1 MKRKKSIVYL
11 KREQLEPH
19 PQNPR
24 KDLGDLEEL
33 RESIK
38 VNGIMQNLTVVPKDD
53 SLEHFRILIGHRRF
67 AASEGIL
74 DELPCIIAEDLT
86 DREQVGIMLCENL
99 QRNDLTYYEQGQGF
113 QMMLDLGDDIDAI
126 EEKTGFS
133 KTTIKHRI
141 EIAKLSKK
149 SIEKDRSWQLSLTDL
164 AALEKIK
171 SVKKRE
177 EILNQAY
184 SSENLSTRVNSYLRD
199 ERVKEN
205 TKVAEKILKSLNIK
219 KNQKTQPLHWS
230 SDYKK
235 VIEIDLSGSTAPKLQ
250 DFEKIADRTKVE
262 YIYEIS
268 YQTLYVLTKVKKEKA
283 KKSAA
288 DIKRETLEALVK
300 KINEEGKKIS
310 KLYIDFIIDTMPGL
324 NIAKHPDED
333 MVEAAW
339 EICKLTEPTFYNNRI
354 RDELTLE
361 EVLKDSSP
369 YRGMI
374 LLSALELKDSRLIAY
389 DNKPK
394 EKIIEAHRKM
404 IEELKTIGFFIPV
417 EIDEDLVT
425 GKSDLYAKL
434 ENLRS

>member
-38 VNGIMQNLTVVPKDD
+38 INGIMQNLTVVPTDD

-74 DELPCIIAEDLT
+74 DELPCVIAEDLT

-113 QMMLDLGDDIDAI
+113 QMMLDLGDDIEAI

-133 KTTIKHRI
+133 RTTIKHRI

-199 ERVKEN
+199 ERIKEN
-205 TKVAEKILKSLNIK
+205 TKAAEKILKSLNIK
-219 KNQKTQPLHWS
+219 KNQKTPLHWS

-235 VIEIDLSGSTAPKLQ
+235 VIEIDLSGSLAPTLE
-250 DFEKIADRTKVE
+250 DFEEIADRTKVE

-268 YQTLYVLTKVKKEKA
+268 YQSLYVLTKIKKQKA

-288 DIKRETLEALVK
+288 EIKRETLEALVK
-300 KINEEGKKIS
+300 KINEEGRKIARI
-310 KLYIDFIIDTMPGL
+310 YIDFILDTMPEL
-324 NIAKHPDED
+324 NIVKHPDEG

-339 EICKLTEPTFYNNRI
+339 ELCKLAEPTFNYFRI

-369 YRGMI
+369 YRGMM
-374 LLSALELKDSRLIAY
+374 LLVALELKDDRLIDY
-389 DNKPK
+389 QNKPK
-394 EKIIEAHRKM
+394 EAILEAHRKM

-425 GKSDLYAKL
+425 GKSDMYAKL

>member
-1 MKRKKSIVYL
+1 MKRKKSIIYL
-11 KREQLEPH
+11 RRNQLEPH

-33 RESIK
+33 RESIRQ
-38 VNGIMQNLTVVPKDD
+38 NGIMQNLTVIPTDETY
-53 SLEHFRILIGHRRF
+53 EHFRILIGHRRF

-74 DELPCIIAEDLT
+74 DELPCVMVEDLS

-164 AALEKIK
+164 AALEKIGN
-171 SVKKRE
+171 VKKRE

-184 SSENLSTRVNSYLRD
+184 SSENLSSRVNSYIRD
-199 ERVKEN
+199 ERIKAN
-205 TKVAEKILKSLNIK
+205 TKAAEKILKSLNIK
-219 KNQKTQPLHWS
+219 KNQKTQPLHWN

-235 VIEIDLSGSTAPKLQ
+235 VIEIDLASSKAPTLE
-250 DFEKIADRTKVE
+250 DFEKIADRMKVE

-268 YQTLYVLTKVKKEKA
+268 YQSLYVLTKIKKEKT

-288 DIKRETLEALVK
+288 DIKRETLETLVK
-300 KINEEGKKIS
+300 KINEEGRKIAS
-310 KLYIDFIIDTMPGL
+310 LYIDFILDTMPAL
-324 NIAKHPDED
+324 NIAKHPDEN
-333 MVEAAW
+333 MIEAAW
-339 EICKLTEPTFYNNRI
+339 ELCKLTEPTFYYNII
-354 RDELTLE
+354 RDELTLD
-361 EVLKDSSP
+361 EVLEVSSP
-369 YRGMI
+369 YRGMM
-374 LLSALELKDSRLIAY
+374 LLAALSIKESRLINY
-389 DNKPK
+389 QNEPK
-394 EKIIEAHRKM
+394 EAILEAHRKM
-404 IEELKTIGFFIPV
+404 IEELKTIGFFIPI

-425 GKSDLYAKL
+425 GKSDMYAKL

>member
-11 KREQLEPH
+11 KRDQLEPH

-38 VNGIMQNLTVVPKDD
+38 VNGIMQNLTVVPTDD
-53 SLEHFRILIGHRRF
+53 SFEHFRILIGHRRF

-74 DELPCIIAEDLT
+74 DELPCVIVEDLT

-113 QMMLDLGDDIDAI
+113 QMMLDLGDDIEAI

-133 KTTIKHRI
+133 RTTIKHRI

-164 AALEKIK
+164 AALEKIGN
-171 SVKKRE
+171 VKKRE

-199 ERVKEN
+199 ERTKEN
-205 TKVAEKILKSLNIK
+205 TKAAEKILKSLNIK

-235 VIEIDLSGSTAPKLQ
+235 VIEIDLSKSTTPKLQ

-268 YQTLYVLTKVKKEKA
+268 YQSLYVLTKVKKEKA

-288 DIKRETLEALVK
+288 DIKRETVEALVK

-310 KLYIDFIIDTMPGL
+310 KLYIDFILDTMPGL
-324 NIAKHPDED
+324 NIAKHPDEN
-333 MVEAAW
+333 MIEAAW
-339 EICKLTEPTFYNNRI
+339 ELCKLTEPTFYYSRI
-354 RDELTLE
+354 RDELTLD

-369 YRGMI
+369 YRGM
-374 LLSALELKDSRLIAY
+374 LLLVALALKDARLIDY
-389 DNKPK
+389 QNKPK
-394 EKIIEAHRKM
+394 EAILEAHRKM

-425 GKSDLYAKL
+425 GKSDMYAKL

>member
-11 KREQLEPH
+11 KRNQLEPH

-38 VNGIMQNLTVVPKDD
+38 VNGIMQNLTVVPTDD
-53 SLEHFRILIGHRRF
+53 SFEHFRILIGHRRF

-74 DELPCIIAEDLT
+74 DELPCVIAEDLT

-133 KTTIKHRI
+133 RTTIKHRI

-205 TKVAEKILKSLNIK
+205 TKAAEKILKSLNIM
-219 KNQKTQPLHWS
+219 KNQKTPLHWS

-235 VIEIDLSGSTAPKLQ
+235 VIEIDLSGSLAPTLE
-250 DFEKIADRTKVE
+250 DFEKIADRMKVD

-268 YQTLYVLTKVKKEKA
+268 YQSLYVLTKIKKEKT

-333 MVEAAW
+333 MIEAAW
-339 EICKLTEPTFYNNRI
+339 ELCKLTHPGFYNI
-354 RDELTLE
+354 SVRDELELD
-361 EVLKDSSP
+361 EVLEVSSP
-369 YRGMI
+369 YSGM
-374 LLSALELKDSRLIAY
+374 LLLVALELKTTRLIDY
-389 DNKPK
+389 QNKPK
-394 EKIIEAHRKM
+394 EAIIEAHRKM